1 MPPRWFQSESE
12 QHLPWRVSLT
22 VVGVSLLSLAV
33 ILILGWWAMAT
44 VDRNALDRERAF
56 AIRGLEESFSRIPIE
71 QESAVVWSEAVEK
84 VRAGDQAWISD
95 NLGEWMGSYFGHN
108 DVFILTPENTP
119 IYAMK
124 SGTTVGPEHAYGDVR
139 EAIEPVA
146 ARQAALQRLP
156 EDLADIDRLLVR
168 QDELVEDIQAF
179 SQLNVEWHLAIVRAS
194 HNPLFLTFM
203 TSISSA
209 LYSATNREE
218 FNLETRRIVMKAHRK
233 ISEAIKAGD
242 ADAALRR
249 MKRHVTSYAE
259 ELDLGRPTPH
269 LGTAE

>member
-1 MPPRWFQSESE
+1 
-12 QHLPWRVSLT
+12 VSQMNDEDAIDFEVGARPAALAEILQAKIMSGALT
-22 VVGVSLLSLAV
+22 VGDSLPAERDLMTLYSISRATVREALR
-33 ILILGWWAMAT
+33 ILGAKGLIE
-44 VDRNALDRERAF
+44 VK
-56 AIRGLEESFSRIPIE
+56 RGR
-71 QESAVVWSEAVEK
+71 K
-84 VRAGDQAWISD
+84 G
-95 NLGEWMGSYFGHN
+95 GSYISAPTGAAISQSLDLFIQGH
-108 DVFILTPENTP
+108 DIRFVDLL
-119 IYAMK
+119 A
-124 SGTTVGPEHAYGDVR
+124 VR